1 MNFKKD
7 LSTKNQILLKQAGGI
22 VEDRNYTTEEIKQNL
37 DKIASHIM
45 SKSSKNGDL
54 NKEIVNYNDL
64 INTLVRNQA

>member
-7 LSTKNQILLKQAGGI
+7 LSTKNQILLKQAGGTI
-22 VEDRNYTTEEIKQNL
+22 EDRNYTKEEIKENL
-37 DKIASHIM
+37 DKITGYIM

-54 NKEIVNYNDL
+54 NKAIVNYNDL